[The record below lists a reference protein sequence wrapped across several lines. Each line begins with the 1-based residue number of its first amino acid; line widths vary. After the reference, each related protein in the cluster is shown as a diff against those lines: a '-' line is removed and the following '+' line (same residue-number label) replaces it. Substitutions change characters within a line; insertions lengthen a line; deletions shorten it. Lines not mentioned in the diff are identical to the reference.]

1 MAAELPRGRRLAV
14 LGSPIAHSLS
24 PTLHRAAYGA
34 LGLDWTYEAIEMTGD
49 GIADFVRALRDPWRG
64 LSLTMPLKR
73 DVIPA
78 LDGIDRVARLTN
90 AVNTVLRADDGRLLG
105 FNTDVAGIVRALG
118 ERGVGEVGRAVLVG
132 AGATATSALVAIAEL
147 GADRVDVYARTPAKA
162 DGLVALGP
170 ELGVDVRALP
180 LAGLADAGP
189 ASLAVGCLPGGTAPG
204 VRVDEALVAS
214 STLFDVVY
222 APWPTATSSIW
233 SDASRPVISGLPMLL
248 HQALV
253 QVRIFAFGDPGAQLP
268 DEAAVLAAMRHALD
282 DMGG

>member
-1 MAAELPRGRRLAV
+1 M